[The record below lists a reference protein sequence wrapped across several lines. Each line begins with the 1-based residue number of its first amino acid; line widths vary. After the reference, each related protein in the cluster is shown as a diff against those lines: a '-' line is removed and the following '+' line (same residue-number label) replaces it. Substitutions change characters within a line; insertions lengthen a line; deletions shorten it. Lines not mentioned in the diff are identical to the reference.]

1 MNKVF
6 YQSSLLKFV
15 RSKKGK
21 ALDLAS
27 GNETFVNL
35 LLKNHWYVDSVDL
48 KKKNSFHKTNY
59 SFNQIDLEKT
69 KLAKIRK
76 KLALKKYDLVIL
88 FRFLNR
94 PLLKIIPFLMKK
106 NGLFFCETFMIQNGK
121 GKLNTKTNMLLEKEL
136 LNLKLC
142 KLNLLKFYQGKD
154 VQKRNFIQTAI
165 FKKV

>member
-27 GNETFVNL
+27 GNEIFVNL

-48 KKKNSFHKTNY
+48 KKKTSFHKTNY

-69 KLAKIRK
+69 KLSKIK
-76 KLALKKYDLVIL
+76 
-88 FRFLNR
+88 
-94 PLLKIIPFLMKK
+94 
-106 NGLFFCETFMIQNGK
+106 
-121 GKLNTKTNMLLEKEL
+121 
-136 LNLKLC
+136 
-142 KLNLLKFYQGKD
+142 
-154 VQKRNFIQTAI
+154 
-165 FKKV
+165 KKVGS

>member
-15 RSKKGK
+15 RSKRGK

-48 KKKNSFHKTNY
+48 KKKTSFHKTNY

-69 KLAKIRK
+69 KLSKIKK

-88 FRFLNR
+88 FRFLHR
-94 PLLKIIPFLMKK
+94 HLFRITPLLMKK
-106 NGLFFCETFMIQNGK
+106 MVFF
-121 GKLNTKTNMLLEKEL
+121 L
-136 LNLKLC
+136 
-142 KLNLLKFYQGKD
+142 
-154 VQKRNFIQTAI
+154 
-165 FKKV
+165 

>member
-6 YQSSLLKFV
+6 YQSSLVKFI

-35 LLKNHWYVDSVDL
+35 LLKNHWYVDSVDF
-48 KKKNSFHKTNY
+48 KKKTSFNKTNY

-69 KLAKIRK
+69 TLSKIRRR
-76 KLALKKYDLVIL
+76 LALRKYDLVML
-88 FRFLNR
+88 FRFLHR
-94 PLLKIIPFLMKK
+94 PLFRIIPLLMKK

-121 GKLNTKTNMLLEKEL
+121 GKLKTKKNMLLEKEL
-136 LNLKLC
+136 FNLKSY
-142 KLNLLKFYQGKD
+142 KLNLIKFYQGKD
-154 VQKRNFIQTAI
+154 LQKGNFIQAAI
-165 FKKV
+165 YKKV